1 MGSNGDF
8 HCLAVQFGKPFLR
21 NTQLGWRTTP
31 EQVRRRR
38 RHHQEVGIEFL
49 QLPSDLSTTHA
60 ADVSIEQQ
68 RFMSAVFSDER
79 PWDYIE
85 AVYLTGTID
94 EIQQQVQR
102 RIDAGV
108 EYLILHTMTADK
120 RQLDL
125 FAKHILEPFTRVSTA
140 A

>member
-1 MGSNGDF
+1 
-8 HCLAVQFGKPFLR
+8 
-21 NTQLGWRTTP
+21 
-31 EQVRRRR
+31 
-38 RHHQEVGIEFL
+38 
-49 QLPSDLSTTHA
+49 
-60 ADVSIEQQ
+60 
-68 RFMSAVFSDER
+68 MSAVFSDER

-108 EYLILHTMTADK
+108 EYLILHTMTADT

-125 FAKHILEPFTRVSTA
+125 FARHILQPFTKVPSA